1 MLKEKNYNFDEYIN
15 RLNTR
20 SEKWDGVSHVF
31 LRPDLLPL
39 WVADMDFIS
48 PDPVKN
54 AILRRAEHGIYGYTF
69 LPPSYFEAVINWFKR
84 RHGWTLQKDWLIFTP
99 GVIPSINFAVQAF
112 SKPRDKV
119 IVQNPAYPP
128 FFSAIKNNGR
138 KRVLNP
144 LRLNKGRYEMDLKD
158 LEKKA
163 RDSRAKMIILCSPHN
178 PTGRVWTKEELTRF
192 GEICLSNQILVLSDE
207 IHCDLIYPGHKHTP
221 FASISKNFAQNSI
234 ICTSPSKPFNLPGLK
249 VSNIVISNEKL
260 RNAFKKALNSSGVNE
275 ANCFASI
282 ALEAAYNECEDWLD
296 AVILYIKENLEF
308 LKNFVKSNLSGVEVI
323 EPEGTYLAWLDF
335 RKVGFNAR
343 QLSKVLLEEAKV
355 ALSKGSLFGNGGKG
369 FNRIN
374 LACPRSILKDAL
386 SRIAN
391 AIKNG

>member
-1 MLKEKNYNFDEYIN
+1 
-15 RLNTR
+15 
-20 SEKWDGVSHVF
+20 
-31 LRPDLLPL
+31 
-39 WVADMDFIS
+39 
-48 PDPVKN
+48 
-54 AILRRAEHGIYGYTF
+54 
-69 LPPSYFEAVINWFKR
+69 
-84 RHGWTLQKDWLIFTP
+84 
-99 GVIPSINFAVQAF
+99 
-112 SKPRDKV
+112 
-119 IVQNPAYPP
+119 
-128 FFSAIKNNGR
+128 
-138 KRVLNP
+138 
-144 LRLNKGRYEMDLKD
+144 
-158 LEKKA
+158 
-163 RDSRAKMIILCSPHN
+163 MIILCSPHN

-374 LACPRSILKDAL
+374 LACQRSILKDAL